1 MTMKAPEYLGGH
13 ARLVALLEKRAEMLA
28 PEGPKEP
35 EDRYAALLSRCHSSE
50 AEGLIHQ
57 VFGELAHWQRASGK
71 RVRQFRAKRGQTYHE
86 AIERFVGDLLRAQD
100 YSNASGRIYHATGKT
115 SFDDDPVN
123 YDVFM
128 GVLKGLKALELVGHE
143 QGRTRFRKIP
153 EWGVSATLPGRA
165 SRLWAT
171 AKLVEFAE
179 HRGIRL
185 DNIGDH
191 FQPEPPHN
199 PLVLRDYA
207 TGKGANR
214 ERGQIVK
221 NYRRTTHTKRL
232 AADIRE
238 LNELLAGCDITGGEH
253 HGYTRN
259 FNNNSWRKGGRL
271 YSVGGGY
278 QQMPET
284 KRLQM
289 MINGEAVAEIDIK
302 ASFLTIYHARLGV
315 PLKHTTDPYV
325 EAGIQDRSI
334 AKSWVVH
341 SFGKS
346 SPQVRWPSKAIE
358 DYKKETGLD
367 LRKVAKAKDISDKMV
382 AAFPELKRL
391 ERYSHIW
398 ADLQFIE
405 AEAIISTMLM
415 LMRTH
420 GVPSL
425 SMHDGIIVPRSRV
438 GLTKAILTSQFRH
451 FVGVEPMLTV
461 EPEEQAEV
469 AAIDL

>member
-28 PEGPKEP
+28 PVGTKEP
-35 EDRYAALLSRCHSSE
+35 EDRYAALLSRCRSSQ

-57 VFGELAHWQRASGK
+57 VFGELAHWQRASEK
-71 RVRQFRAKRGQTYHE
+71 RVRQFRAKRGQAYHE
-86 AIERFVGDLLRAQD
+86 AIERFVGDLLRARAD
-100 YSNASGRIYHATGKT
+100 DSASGLIFHAMGKT

-123 YDVFM
+123 YDVFV

-143 QGRTRFRKIP
+143 KGQTRFRKVP

-165 SRLWAT
+165 SRFWAT
-171 AKLVEFAE
+171 TKLIEFAE
-179 HRGIRL
+179 RSGIRL
-185 DNIGDH
+185 NNISDH

-207 TGKGANR
+207 TGKGVNR
-214 ERGQIVK
+214 EQGPIIK
-221 NYRRTTHTKRL
+221 DYRRTKHTKRL
-232 AADIRE
+232 ASDIRE
-238 LNELLAGCDITGGEH
+238 LNEFLAECDIRGGEH

-278 QQMPET
+278 QLNPEK

-289 MINGEAVAEIDIK
+289 TINGEAVAEIDIK

-315 PLKHTTDPYV
+315 PLEYTTDPYV

-346 SPQVRWPSKAIE
+346 SPQVRWPPKAVK

-367 LRKVAKAKDISDKMV
+367 LSKVAKAKGHCRQDGHGLSRAEEASALFAHLGRPAV
-382 AAFPELKRL
+382 HRG
-391 ERYSHIW
+391 RGHHQHH
-398 ADLQFIE
+398 ADPYE
-405 AEAIISTMLM
+405 APWRPKPINA
-415 LMRTH
+415 R
-420 GVPSL
+420 
-425 SMHDGIIVPRSRV
+425 
-438 GLTKAILTSQFRH
+438 RH
-451 FVGVEPMLTV
+451 HR
-461 EPEEQAEV
+461 AEV
-469 AAIDL
+469 QGRTDQGRSHQPVPPLR